1 MICIEHVTVEYEKGI
16 KALDDFSLMIK
27 PGELIVLC
35 GKSGCGKTTATRLIN
50 GLIPHFYQA
59 ELSGDVTINCVNT
72 RDMEISE
79 IAKSVGSVFQ
89 NPKSQFF
96 NINTTAELAF
106 GCENRGWDKN
116 IILERMHDS
125 VEAFGIQN
133 LVNQIGR
140 AHV

>member
-16 KALDDFSLMIK
+16 KALDDFSLIVK

-35 GKSGCGKTTATRLIN
+35 GKSGCGKTTATRLVN

-59 ELSGDVTINCVNT
+59 ELFGKVAINGVDIK
-72 RDMEISE
+72 DMEISE
-79 IAKSVGSVFQ
+79 IAKNVGSVFQ

-106 GCENRGWDKN
+106 G
-116 IILERMHDS
+116 
-125 VEAFGIQN
+125 
-133 LVNQIGR
+133 
-140 AHV
+140 